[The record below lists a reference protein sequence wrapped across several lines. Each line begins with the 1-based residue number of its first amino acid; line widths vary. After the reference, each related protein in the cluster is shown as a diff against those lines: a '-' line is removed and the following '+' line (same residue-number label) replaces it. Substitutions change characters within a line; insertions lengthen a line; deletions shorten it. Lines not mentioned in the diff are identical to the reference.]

1 MSLSMSRPVVLLGAG
16 KMGGAMLSGWL
27 ASGLSGDLVHVLDPM
42 PSEALRTQLETHGGH
57 QNTSVEVLAEINPAV
72 VVLAVKPQMMGDILP
87 RLAQLVGPETVFLS
101 IAAGLSIA
109 QLDGFLGGG
118 ACLVRT
124 MPNTPAS
131 VGRGV
136 TAMVA
141 NDRVSQEMSALCA
154 DLLAAIGEVVVLED
168 EVLIDAV
175 TAVSGSGP
183 AYVFHMV
190 EAMAAAGVALG
201 LPADLSMILARK
213 TIEGSGEMMRQFD
226 TPAGELRQNVT
237 SPGGTTAAALEVL
250 MGPHGLSELMNKA
263 LTAARDRSKE
273 LGA

>member
-1 MSLSMSRPVVLLGAG
+1 MSLSLSRPVVLLGAG

-27 ASGLSGDLVHVLDPM
+27 ASGLSGDLVHVLDPL
-42 PSEALRTQLETHGGH
+42 PSNELRAQLNAQGGH
-57 QNTSVEVLAEINPAV
+57 FNTPVDVLAALKPAV
-72 VVLAVKPQMMGDILP
+72 VVLAVKPQVMGDILP
-87 RLAQLVGPETVFLS
+87 SLAKLVGPDTVFLS

-109 QLDGFLGGG
+109 QLDGLLGGG

-136 TAMVA
+136 TAMVV
-141 NDRVSQEMSALCA
+141 NEQVSEAMATLCA
-154 DLLAAIGEVVVLED
+154 DLLAAIGEVVVLDD
-168 EVLIDAV
+168 EALIDAV

-201 LPADLSMILARK
+201 LPTAMAMTLARK
-213 TIEGSGEMMRQFD
+213 TVEGAGEMMRQLE
-226 TPAGELRQNVT
+226 TPAEELRQNVT

-250 MGPHGLSELMNKA
+250 MGPDGLSELMEKA

>member
-1 MSLSMSRPVVLLGAG
+1 MTLSLSRPVVLLGAG

-27 ASGLSGDLVHVLDPM
+27 ASGLSGDLVHVLDPL
-42 PSEALRTQLETHGGH
+42 PSGELRAQLETHGGH
-57 QNTSVEVLAEINPAV
+57 HNTPVDVLAKLSPAV
-72 VVLAVKPQMMGDILP
+72 VVLAVKPQVMGDILP
-87 RLAQLVGPETVFLS
+87 RLAKLVGPETVFLS

-141 NDRVSQEMSALCA
+141 NERVSEDMTALCA
-154 DLLAAIGEVVVLED
+154 DLLSAIGEVVVLDD
-168 EVLIDAV
+168 EALIDAV

-190 EAMAAAGVALG
+190 EAMASAGVALG
-201 LPADLSMILARK
+201 LPAEMAMVLARK
-213 TIEGSGEMMRQFD
+213 TIEGSGEMMRQLD
-226 TPAGELRQNVT
+226 TSAGELRQNVT
-237 SPGGTTAAALEVL
+237 SPGGTTAAALDVL
-250 MGPHGLSELMNKA
+250 MGPHGLSELMGKA